1 MKYSRNI
8 LIGICIILLI
18 VCNGWLIYRLNIPDI
33 DVRIGTVS
41 DTGSMDFT
49 NSYSLA
55 KDDVHTVL
63 LSLIQASPAEQEQA
77 METAV
82 DAVFS
87 ISQRGS
93 EQGVY
98 VYVWKTAAGVIVSS
112 DINNASTY
120 KRIPSGSTADIQ
132 ALLEKR

>member
-18 VCNGWLIYRLNIPDI
+18 ACNGYLIYRLNIPDT

-41 DTGSMDFT
+41 HTGSMDFT
-49 NSYSLA
+49 NSPPLG

-63 LSLIQASPAEQEQA
+63 LALIQASPAEQEQA
-77 METAV
+77 METAA
-82 DAVFS
+82 DAVLS
-87 ISQRGS
+87 ISERGS

-120 KRIPSGSTADIQ
+120 KRIPSGSTEDIQ
-132 ALLEKR
+132 ALLDKR